1 MNRRHSTDPARL
13 LAIGLALIVA
23 GCSGDSGLGPN
34 QGRVRFVLSSGST
47 AVGVAGAETSTITPA
62 PATGQDGAATAPSL
76 DGDREQEHHDYRAFQ
91 TANVT
96 FSSILARNQDGVL
109 ADVAMD
115 LPVQVDIVS
124 MDTGGNQVTL
134 PDGDLPP
141 GTYDQLVV
149 VMTQLD
155 GVLKDGTQLSITPP
169 GGGWTSIVP
178 VCPFT
183 VEEGG
188 TTTVSL
194 QFMVRQAFQW
204 RNMRYHFQP
213 QFQCASGSSDS
224 TGG

>member
-1 MNRRHSTDPARL
+1 L
-13 LAIGLALIVA
+13 LALALALIAA
-23 GCSGDSGLGPN
+23 GCSGDGLGPN

-47 AVGVAGAETSTITPA
+47 ALAAPGVESPTISPTPGTAGA
-62 PATGQDGAATAPSL
+62 TASPSL
-76 DGDREQEHHDYRAFQ
+76 SGDGEGDGEHHDYRAFQ
-91 TANVT
+91 AANVT
-96 FSSILARNQDGVL
+96 FSSILARDQDGVL
-109 ADVAMD
+109 VNVSMD

-134 PDGDLPP
+134 PDGDLPV

-149 VMTQLD
+149 VMTQLE

-178 VCPFT
+178 ICPFT

-194 QFMVRQAFQW
+194 QFMVRQAFTW
-204 RNMRYHFQP
+204 RNLRYHFQP
-213 QFQCASGSSDS
+213 QLQCSTAGSDS
-224 TGG
+224 TSG